1 MHAAITVNTVSDTL
15 NDDETKE
22 TAFSIATIILC
33 ESKTS
38 VEMKYIDRKKYKI
51 NVTINVFI
59 FGANYIY
66 FTVAF
71 FNIIKKII
79 VVTTCMVIVVN
90 IIITFTTK
98 MVF

>member
-1 MHAAITVNTVSDTL
+1 
-15 NDDETKE
+15 
-22 TAFSIATIILC
+22 
-33 ESKTS
+33 
-38 VEMKYIDRKKYKI
+38 MKYIDRKKYKI

-90 IIITFTTK
+90 IIITFIIIMITFIYYK
-98 MVF
+98 NGSFKNGFIIFYSL